1 MKYIILFA
9 TFALFA
15 LSAKGQNAQEIWDA
29 IRAQQKNDTT
39 VTDTVIIDTMVYD
52 IIEMLADTSDNGGI
66 AELVV
71 PGEVGVMMKSHI
83 MQNQLSKRFTGF
95 RIQIASVNSA
105 QKPVE
110 ELEAMRDKF
119 EEDFPFIPAYLQYTV
134 PDFKIRVGNYRSK
147 LEAIPHLQKIRKLYP
162 DCYVVRCEITFKELE
177 RLPLEERRKLEAE
190 LELQRLTD
198 SINAANGI
206 IPEL

>member
-9 TFALFA
+9 TFALFT

-39 VTDTVIIDTMVYD
+39 VTDTVITDTMVYD
-52 IIEMLADTSDNGGI
+52 IIEMLADTSDYGGI

-71 PGEVGVMMKSHI
+71 PAEVGVMMKSHI

-105 QKPVE
+105 QTPVE

-119 EEDFPFIPAYLQYTV
+119 EEDFPYIPANKST
-134 PDFKIRVGNYRSK
+134 IS
-147 LEAIPHLQKIRKLYP
+147 
-162 DCYVVRCEITFKELE
+162 FKEL
-177 RLPLEERRKLEAE
+177 L
-190 LELQRLTD
+190 
-198 SINAANGI
+198 SIFKSFI
-206 IPEL
+206 LK

>member
-1 MKYIILFA
+1 MKHIILFA
-9 TFALFA
+9 TFALFT

-39 VTDTVIIDTMVYD
+39 VTDTVTTDTMVYD

-71 PGEVGVMMKSHI
+71 PAEVGVMMKSHI

-119 EEDFPFIPAYLQYTV
+119 EEDFPYIPAYLQYTV

-162 DCYVVRCEITFKELE
+162 DCYVVKCEITFNELE

>member
-1 MKYIILFA
+1 MKHIILITVFA
-9 TFALFA
+9 FLGIT
-15 LSAKGQNAQEIWDA
+15 AKGQNAQEIWNA
-29 IRAQQKNDTT
+29 IRAQQQNDTIVNDT
-39 VTDTVIIDTMVYD
+39 ITTDSMVYD
-52 IIEMLADTSDNGGI
+52 IIEVLSDTSAKGGT

-71 PGEVGVMMKSHI
+71 PAEVGVMMKSHI
-83 MQNQLSKRFTGF
+83 MQNQLSKKFTGF

-119 EEDFPFIPAYLQYTV
+119 EEDFPYIPAYLQYTV

-162 DCYVVRCEITFKELE
+162 DCYVVKCEITFMELE
-177 RLPLEERRKLEAE
+177 RLTLEERKK

-198 SINAANGI
+198 SINAATGI
-206 IPEL
+206 IPLEYQ